1 MQHVV
6 VQLPS
11 APWLARVAHTV
22 VAAWAASV
30 DLTLDEIDEAG
41 LLLEDMLTAVLEVS
55 DGPVTMRLS
64 SASLIV
70 ELSAPLRAVSGD
82 NSEHAVLRSSLHGHG
97 GLS

>member
-41 LLLEDMLTAVLEVS
+41 RCSRTCS
-55 DGPVTMRLS
+55 RQCS
-64 SASLIV
+64 
-70 ELSAPLRAVSGD
+70 R
-82 NSEHAVLRSSLHGHG
+82 
-97 GLS
+97 